1 MKGEGYRVMKLST
14 KGRYAVTAMFDIA
27 LHNKGP
33 VSLSDIS
40 QRQGISL
47 PYLEQLFTCLR
58 KQGLVKSTRGPGGGY
73 SLAIDSEQIAIADVI
88 EAVDE
93 SVDATRCGGSAN
105 CQNHERC
112 LTHDLW
118 ENLSDRIRGYLSSIS
133 LAQAVSETHVREV
146 ANRQDH
152 QARPVEFV

>member
-1 MKGEGYRVMKLST
+1 MKLST

-27 LHNKGP
+27 LHHDEGP
-33 VSLSDIS
+33 VSLSDIAE
-40 QRQGISL
+40 RQGISL
-47 PYLEQLFTCLR
+47 SYLEQLFTNLR

-73 SLAIDSEQIAIADVI
+73 SLALDSAQIAIADVI

-93 SVDATRCGGSAN
+93 NVDATRCGGSEN

-112 LTHDLW
+112 LTHELW
-118 ENLSDRIRGYLSSIS
+118 ENLSNQIRSYLSNIS
-133 LAQAVSETHVREV
+133 LAQAVRETHVREV

-152 QARPVEFV
+152 QMHRIEII

>member
-1 MKGEGYRVMKLST
+1 MKLST

-27 LHNKGP
+27 LHHDEGP
-33 VSLSDIS
+33 VSLSDIAE
-40 QRQGISL
+40 RQGISL
-47 PYLEQLFTCLR
+47 SYLEQLFTNLR

-93 SVDATRCGGSAN
+93 NVDATRCGGSEN
-105 CQNHERC
+105 CQNHQRC
-112 LTHDLW
+112 LTHELW
-118 ENLSDRIRGYLSSIS
+118 ENLSNQIRSYLSNIS
-133 LAQAVSETHVREV
+133 LAQAVRETHVQEV

-152 QARPVEFV
+152 QMHRIEIM